1 MDELVSVIMP
11 TYKRHR
17 DLVKRAL
24 DSLLSQTY
32 KNTEIVLVDDNA
44 GDELSGFRKEIEELA
59 GEYPKVVYVRNE
71 KNFGSAKSRN
81 FGIKK
86 AQGNY
91 ITFLDDDDIY
101 LKDKIEKQLCFMIE
115 NELDMSFT
123 NQILVDKNNRIVDFR
138 EYRRIKKFDN
148 KTLLQYHLS
157 KKITGTNTF
166 MVKKEILQSI
176 GGFGEVDMGDE
187 FYLMY
192 NIIKTQCKIG
202 YLDENEVVAYRAG
215 QFSLT
220 VGEKRLIY
228 EKRLYEFI
236 KKNFNELTF
245 SQRAYARFRYNVTKL
260 ITYKRAKKYGK
271 MLICIVNAFF
281 SSPKSFFVEPFRM
294 RKNLKEIK
302 KLSLIN

>member
-1 MDELVSVIMP
+1 MDELVSVVMP

-24 DSLLSQTY
+24 DSLMSQTY

-44 GDELSGFRKEIEELA
+44 GTELSAFRKEIEELA
-59 GEYPKVVYVRNE
+59 GEYPKVVYIQNE
-71 KNFGSAKSRN
+71 KNLGSAKSRN
-81 FGIKK
+81 FGIEK
-86 AQGNY
+86 AKGNY

-101 LKDKIEKQLCFMIE
+101 LKDKIEKQLCFMME

-138 EYRRIKKFDN
+138 EYRRIKTFDN
-148 KTLLQYHLS
+148 KALLQYHLS

-176 GGFGEVDMGDE
+176 GGFGGVDMGDE

-192 NIIKTQCKIG
+192 NIIKTHCKIG

-215 QFSLT
+215 QSSLT

-236 KKNFNELTF
+236 KKNFNELTL

-281 SSPKSFFVEPFRM
+281 SSPKSFLVEPFRM